1 MGDER
6 ENQSILITSVDSWPP
21 VGISTDIFVAVNPV
35 PVKLRARRKL
45 FHTLLQS
52 PQTHILPQRHRVIL
66 IPRLYHHLHR
76 LALCRPSV
84 CPALL
89 P

>member
-6 ENQSILITSVDSWPP
+6 ENQSILITSVDLQFSID
-21 VGISTDIFVAVNPV
+21 ISTDMCIAENPV
-35 PVKLRARRKL
+35 PVKLKVRRRL

-52 PQTHILPQRHRVIL
+52 LRTHMVLQRHQVI
-66 IPRLYHHLHR
+66 PNPHLYHQLPR
-76 LALCRPSV
+76 SALCRPSD
-84 CPALL
+84 CLALL

>member
-6 ENQSILITSVDSWPP
+6 ENQSILITSVDSRFSIH
-21 VGISTDIFVAVNPV
+21 ISTDICVVVNPAL
-35 PVKLRARRKL
+35 VKLRARRRL

-52 PQTHILPQRHRVIL
+52 PRTRMFLRHQA
-66 IPRLYHHLHR
+66 IPNLHLNH
-76 LALCRPSV
+76 LSALCRLSV
-84 CPALL
+84 CLALL

>member
-6 ENQSILITSVDSWPP
+6 ENQSILITSVDSRFSID
-21 VGISTDIFVAVNPV
+21 ISTDICVAVNPAL
-35 PVKLRARRKL
+35 VKLRAQRRL

-52 PQTHILPQRHRVIL
+52 LRTRMFLRHQA
-66 IPRLYHHLHR
+66 IPNLRLYHR
-76 LALCRPSV
+76 LPRSVLCRASD
-84 CPALL
+84 CLALL